1 MAPFRMILTAATFS
15 TAILPGAA
23 LADDDDFPR
32 YFHRGGIERL
42 LLPGWTAGPIA
53 AGAGMTTTAGPSA
66 IAPGATMTTTA
77 PGAAAVVVA
86 TMMTTTTM
94 TTIDGFSD

>member
-1 MAPFRMILTAATFS
+1 MKRMAPFRMILTAATFS

-42 LLPGWTAGPIA
+42 LLPGLDGWTYRGWRGDDDDRRSVRYRSWGDDDDDRPRRRRRR
-53 AGAGMTTTAGPSA
+53 GR
-66 IAPGATMTTTA
+66 
-77 PGAAAVVVA
+77 
-86 TMMTTTTM
+86 
-94 TTIDGFSD
+94 DDDDDDDDDDD